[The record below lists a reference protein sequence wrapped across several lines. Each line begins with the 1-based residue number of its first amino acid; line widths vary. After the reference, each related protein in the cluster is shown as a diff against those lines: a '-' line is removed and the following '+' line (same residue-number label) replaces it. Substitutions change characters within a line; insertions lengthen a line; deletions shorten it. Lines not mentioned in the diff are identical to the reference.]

1 MDDNPIPPAPGPEDG
16 EEPLAELARLAPEV
30 SRGFWSRVHR
40 KIDRRVA
47 AGHVT
52 SFAWN
57 LPRLVFIEFVG
68 IAFSLFPTTKDR
80 KGGPR

>member
-1 MDDNPIPPAPGPEDG
+1 MDDNPISPGPEDG
-16 EEPLAELARLAPEV
+16 EEPLAELERLDPEV

-57 LPRLVFIEFVG
+57 LPRLVFVEFLE
-68 IAFSLFPTTKDR
+68 IAFELFAPAQGR
-80 KGGPR
+80 KGGTR